1 MRQENLMDN
10 FEKNL
15 QSFKKIL
22 ELLISGEIGR
32 DDKTEGGVELQNVIQ
47 KLRVLYIDDNFE
59 HLHSD
64 VSAYISRQKGN
75 ADTITMNLTQNFRQ
89 ILTTIDEKDQ
99 EFRKKIWRLYDHA
112 NLECIHLTSLEGID
126 KEIQSAREN
135 ITQIDKKEKDV
146 RKKIKNQQSQY
157 ITILGIF
164 ASIVLAFVG
173 GLTFSTS
180 VLSHMHEVSIYRLVF
195 VICCIGFLI
204 FNTLFALFGFI
215 LRITEKEVDY
225 CVFRVV
231 NGIFVAIIIINAL
244 HYNIYGKEDNQS
256 PKQEVNLSIQAK
268 TK

>member
-1 MRQENLMDN
+1 MDN

-15 QSFKKIL
+15 QSFKEIL
-22 ELLISGEIGR
+22 KLLISEEIGR
-32 DDKTEGGVELQNVIQ
+32 GDKTEGNIELQDTIQ
-47 KLRVLYIDDNFE
+47 KLKNLYIEKCFE
-59 HLHSD
+59 HRHSD
-64 VSAYISRQKGN
+64 VSICISTHKGN
-75 ADTITMNLTQNFRQ
+75 ADTITMNLAQNFRQ
-89 ILTTIDEKDQ
+89 ILETIDEKEQ

-112 NLECIHLTSLEGID
+112 NLECIHLRSLEDID
-126 KEIQSAREN
+126 KEIKFAREN
-135 ITQIDKKEKDV
+135 IAQIDKKEKDV
-146 RKKIKNQQSQY
+146 RKKIKNQQTQY

-231 NGIFVAIIIINAL
+231 NGIFVAILIINAL
-244 HYNIYGKEDNQS
+244 HYSIYGKEDKQS
-256 PKQEVNLSIQAK
+256 PKQEVNLPIQAK